1 MVSLKLLAAGLLQ
14 LLKNNIMN
22 SITKLFVTF
31 FYIGKIPLAPG
42 TLGSVIAVFIWYNV
56 KSFDY
61 IILTI
66 SFATYVIL
74 SYIFIN
80 LYLDNSNDDDPSE
93 VICDEV
99 IGQLIPL
106 FMISSIN
113 DHYLILVAF
122 VSFRIFDIY
131 KIYPANKAEELAGA
145 HGVIMDD
152 VVAGIYALFVVF
164 IFKYFLTL

>member
-1 MVSLKLLAAGLLQ
+1 MKFLA
-14 LLKNNIMN
+14 KI
-22 SITKLFVTF
+22 FVTC
-31 FYIGKIPLAPG
+31 FYIGKFPIASG
-42 TLGSVIAVFIWYNV
+42 TLGSGFAIMIWYYLNQLGNLV
-56 KSFDY
+56 LVSFF
-61 IILTI
+61 I
-66 SFATYVIL
+66 SYFIFA
-74 SYIFIN
+74 YIFTNI
-80 LYLDNSNDDDPSE
+80 YLKNSIDDDPSE
-93 VICDEV
+93 VISDEV

-106 FMISSIN
+106 FIINSVN

-122 VSFRIFDIY
+122 ISFRIFDIS